1 MARKEITT
9 PLDLKNMDNHNYNYD
24 ELYGLIDETDRR
36 ISEDMWEE
44 IKKANTMTM
53 LEPVQTSSELPSE
66 APDKS
71 FITVIDEQRVYTY
84 FQGKWQPFNEIDLD
98 PFEPFKEELAAIVA
112 AYEEQIKNITTEVQ
126 NTKASAIDSVQSTQT
141 QSEASITQTKQSA
154 IESIE
159 STQTQSESNINQT
172 EQSAVNSINKAQQEA
187 ESQISTIRD
196 EMTTQAS
203 DLTALFNDHM
213 AQLTSKQETALAEV
227 DSAKQAAITALED
240 FNNTD
245 TSNWQ
250 KYKLTDEKGANVSVG
265 LNYDIEQLHN
275 LPNGRFYTT
284 KTPIDMATSSSGM
297 LTVEERDTYSDL
309 RRIEFRPYN
318 STQKFVKRKYDTWEE
333 WEPASGTNVELFS
346 GSLTEMNKNISLKD
360 DPRKYSF
367 LIIELNQIGGDD
379 TAFVRFRRDYVVI
392 RTHNLGNSGVKAT
405 LIETAMKLDSTD
417 PTKIYVKSSVRIES
431 ETAKGRDY
439 VPEILKIMGVK

>member
-1 MARKEITT
+1 MARKEITL
-9 PLDLKNMDNHNYNYD
+9 PLNLENMENHNYMNK
-24 ELYGLIDETDRR
+24 ELYSLIDETDRR
-36 ISEDMWEE
+36 ISENMWEE

-154 IESIE
+154 IDS
-159 STQTQSESNINQT
+159 INQT
-172 EQSAVNSINKAQQEA
+172 QTDT
-187 ESQISTIRD
+187 ESQISTIRA

-213 AQLTSKQETALAEV
+213 AQLTSKQDTALAEV
-227 DSAKQAAITALED
+227 ESAKQAAITALED

-245 TSNWQ
+245 TSKWQ
-250 KYKLTDEKGANVSVG
+250 KYKLTDYKGAYETVG
-265 LNYDIEQLHN
+265 LNNDIEQLHN
-275 LPNGRFYTT
+275 LPNGRFYATS
-284 KTPIDMATSSSGM
+284 TPIDMATSSAGL
-297 LTVEERDTYSDL
+297 LTMEERDSYSGL

-318 STQKFVKRKYDTWEE
+318 STQKFVKRKYDTWFD

-360 DPRKYSF
+360 DPRNYSF
-367 LIIELNQIGGDD
+367 LIIELHQIGGDD
-379 TAFVRFRRDYVVI
+379 SAFVRFIKNYVVL
-392 RTHNLGNSGVKAT
+392 RLSNLGNSGNGST
-405 LIETAMKLDSTD
+405 LIETSMKLDSAD
-417 PTKIYVKSSVRIES
+417 PTKIYVESSVRIET
-431 ETAKGRDY
+431 ETATGKDY
-439 VPEILKIMGVK
+439 VPEILKIVGVK